1 MEHESEKKSKIS
13 ESSSSSSSKEPS
25 SNESLP
31 AIPSV
36 SLKRQRPEE
45 DNDEESHKI
54 EDESKK
60 SKAKE
65 VDISSSSDDAP
76 VVRRESTNNSS
87 KMCYGCGKKGH
98 LRAACPEVVD
108 SRMKQKTDDTAR
120 SKADEEERQRARYKA
135 EDDERQQEHEREL
148 LDLTRDARTVFVS
161 QLVLRAQE
169 RDLRDYFAQ
178 VGNVAQVKLLVD
190 RYGKSRGIG
199 YVEFEDLETVPRAL
213 VLSGQKFCMK
223 HAACVCSGFP
233 ISVKTSQAEKNYA
246 HTAEKEGGS
255 ALSANIEK
263 RVYIIGIPHSCTEAE
278 LRKIVETGH
287 FGVIDKVSIIT
298 EKRGK
303 SKGFGFVSFKTA
315 DAAIAAALKLHE
327 SDLTFSETKVSKED
341 IDFDVDSTTG
351 AGSTTTQTVMRRV
364 KVGRLNEMG
373 LVAAHTGEIFK
384 FDGTIVK
391 GKGGQA
397 LTDYD
402 SIGLTSQARA
412 AMMMQLSRSTKASEL
427 QLKSVLGIASTDDFS
442 SSSSSSSSASS
453 SSSSASTTT
462 SSSMSLSNPQA
473 SVAAALEIASKYV
486 AAPSLP
492 PAPPSPAICLINMFV
507 AEEEASKNGEKWEID
522 LLEEVKEEC
531 SAYGKVLHAS
541 CDKAESR
548 IYLCFEK
555 VEGANEAIQALN
567 GRHFDGRVVQAI
579 QFPLEMYV
587 TKFPDILKVIN

>member
-1 MEHESEKKSKIS
+1 MEHESESKIS
-13 ESSSSSSSKEPS
+13 ESSSFSKE
-25 SNESLP
+25 P

-45 DNDEESHKI
+45 DNDEVSHKI

-60 SKAKE
+60 SKANE

-76 VVRRESTNNSS
+76 VVRKESTNNNS

-169 RDLRDYFAQ
+169 RDLRDFFAQ

-303 SKGFGFVSFKTA
+303 SKGFGFISFKTA

-341 IDFDVDSTTG
+341 IDSEADSTTTAG
-351 AGSTTTQTVMRRV
+351 ATTSQTVIRRV
-364 KVGRLNEMG
+364 KAGRLNEMG

-402 SIGLTSQARA
+402 SIGLTSQSRA

-442 SSSSSSSSASS
+442 SSSSSSASASASS

-462 SSSMSLSNPQA
+462 SSSISLSNPQA

-587 TKFPDILKVIN
+587 KKFPDILNVIN